1 MTVNHI
7 IDIRNLCHNQL
18 RCVDDRSRA
27 LDQIEEQVKKDIGK
41 EISFFTSAQKKQEI
55 TTSIR

>member
-18 RCVDDRSRA
+18 RSVDDRSRA
-27 LDQIEEQVKKDIGK
+27 LDQFEEQIKKEISK
-41 EISFFTSAQKKQEI
+41 EISFFTSAQKK
-55 TTSIR
+55 